1 MVLREGLIG
10 RKWSAGS
17 RLGDSRTTHISA
29 SRSTKY
35 TMTTKKINSDHSV
48 YNKLKTAIR
57 KRYIKQ
63 GSQLVEIV
71 LAKQL
76 GVSRTPVRSA
86 IKRLEAEGLVNTIPN
101 RGAFV
106 ITPTQKEIEE
116 TFLVRAQLEMMACRI
131 AATTVTE
138 GQIKELEEL
147 IQLETDIFPETD
159 LDQYYAVND
168 NLHLKI
174 AEFSGNSV
182 LKTYIK
188 MLLDKTRI
196 YLILYDPFYKLEYSP
211 TLEHRAIVDA
221 LKNRDPE
228 EASRAIQAHITSSI
242 NGLQSAGQLPEDYL
256 AV

>member
-1 MVLREGLIG
+1 M
-10 RKWSAGS
+10 KP
-17 RLGDSRTTHISA
+17 
-29 SRSTKY
+29 
-35 TMTTKKINSDHSV
+35 KKINSDDSV
-48 YNKLKTAIR
+48 YTKLKTAIR

-63 GSQLVEIV
+63 GSQLVEVV

-86 IKRLEAEGLVNTIPN
+86 IKRLEAEGLVNSIPN

-106 ITPTQKEIEE
+106 ITPTQREIEE
-116 TFLVRAQLEMMACRI
+116 TFLVRAQLEGMACRL
-131 AATTVTE
+131 AAVTITKK
-138 GQIKELEEL
+138 QLQELEEL
-147 IQLETDIFPETD
+147 IQREKNIFLETD
-159 LDQYYAVND
+159 LDEYYAVND

-182 LKTYIK
+182 LCTYIK
-188 MLLDKTRI
+188 LLLDKTRI

-211 TLEHRAIVDA
+211 TLEHKAIIKA

-228 EASRAIQAHITSSI
+228 GAARAVEIHITSSI

-256 AV
+256 SV